1 MGSLYGYTPACTSL
15 CQLFPFEFVEYVRN
29 VSRLLQWRPQLGP
42 ATWPVCH
49 TDFYFANNIEHK
61 LKLMINIA
69 VFCNIYCTYST
80 EVRTLHGQVVVSRD
94 PPPLIWQHLISYP
107 SLPYWIKYPPW
118 LSITSMTLVETC
130 HVGQHFYTWTGVVI
144 TRFEISFYKH
154 LPYCPTR

>member
-1 MGSLYGYTPACTSL
+1 MGSLYWCTPACTSL

-107 SLPYWIKYPPW
+107 SLPYWIKYPPLTVYYKYDTSGD
-118 LSITSMTLVETC
+118 LSRGTTLLYLDWSGYNKVWNIILQTL
-130 HVGQHFYTWTGVVI
+130 TLL
-144 TRFEISFYKH
+144 SN
-154 LPYCPTR
+154 